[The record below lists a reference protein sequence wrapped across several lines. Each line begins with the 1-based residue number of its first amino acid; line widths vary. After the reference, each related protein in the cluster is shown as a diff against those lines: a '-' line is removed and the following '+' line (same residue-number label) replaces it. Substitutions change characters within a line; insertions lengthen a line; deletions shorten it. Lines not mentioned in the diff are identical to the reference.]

1 VRTTPGVPGEVE
13 RKFSQLVEAFSS
25 DPDVSHG
32 SGKGFGSG
40 ALKVNGRIFAMV
52 SSKEQFVVKLPGDRV
67 DELIASGKRCRFEPR
82 RGRMMKE
89 WVALSNGEN
98 WTKLAQE
105 AREFVKRG
113 YSRAN
118 GS

>member
-40 ALKVNGRIFAMV
+40 ALKVNGRIFAMSHRRN
-52 SSKEQFVVKLPGDRV
+52 SS
-67 DELIASGKRCRFEPR
+67 
-82 RGRMMKE
+82 
-89 WVALSNGEN
+89 W
-98 WTKLAQE
+98 
-105 AREFVKRG
+105 
-113 YSRAN
+113 
-118 GS
+118 